1 MRRTILA
8 TALCVALSATAAAEP
23 FADGAT
29 AFQRGDHAAAAAA
42 WRPLAERGD
51 ARAAFNMGILADRGL
66 GAPADRAEAVRWY
79 RSAAERG
86 DARAAFNLAEILTA
100 GDGVPREP
108 AEAARWYEKA
118 AEKNHTQ
125 AQVALSVIYA
135 NGTGVDRDLAKAA
148 EWAEKANESNM
159 QGESNTSCTTQRSA
173 ERLEACRRAVP
184 KM

>member
-1 MRRTILA
+1 MR
-8 TALCVALSATAAAEP
+8 VA
-23 FADGAT
+23 
-29 AFQRGDHAAAAAA
+29 
-42 WRPLAERGD
+42 GD
-51 ARAAFNMGILADRGL
+51 AGDTLAQYRL
-66 GAPADRAEAVRWY
+66 GRLLSEGGGVPAD
-79 RSAAERG
+79 
-86 DARAAFNLAEILTA
+86 
-100 GDGVPREP
+100 P

-135 NGTGVDRDLAKAA
+135 NGTGVERDLAKAA